1 MNKLLLFPFRLAWFL
16 IKIPF
21 KILGFI
27 LKHIE
32 FGNSFDTRRRRR
44 RVLGI
49 MLCICSGLATADDG
63 VVRMTFTIELENDG
77 QASVGEFMPP
87 KPAPAVDVEPA
98 TPPPPPPP
106 PEPPAT
112 DAADPRRLVRYF
124 CRMWKDEEYEAMW
137 WAMTPKYR
145 NAVSLEKFTAL
156 FEDDAERTGG
166 LKDENIV
173 LDDVDEGKQY
183 IVTVDLRFNF
193 VRARDRRVKAVLE
206 KTRQGYRIKE
216 SGILPV
222 DLNDL

>member
-1 MNKLLLFPFRLAWFL
+1 MKTMKHTMMSAGPRPEALPRALC
-16 IKIPF
+16 
-21 KILGFI
+21 FI
-27 LKHIE
+27 L
-32 FGNSFDTRRRRR
+32 
-44 RVLGI
+44 LGI
-49 MLCICSGLATADDG
+49 FAAQATADNG
-63 VVRMTFTIELENDG
+63 AMRMTFTIQLENDA
-77 QASVGEFMPP
+77 QAAPSAPIVQVPP
-87 KPAPAVDVEPA
+87 SPLEMEDAKPE
-98 TPPPPPPP
+98 PPPP

-124 CRMWKDEEYEAMW
+124 CRMWKDEDYEAMW